1 MTARIT
7 ALPDAPNRDDPSNF
21 PTAANAFVAALPTF
35 GAEAN
40 ALADEVQGNATAAA
54 ASQAA
59 AAASA
64 SLAAAAAGAGMWV
77 SGTTYT
83 AGQCA
88 WSPTD
93 YQTYRRKVAGAGTT
107 DPSLD
112 TTNWA
117 RLGISPPDFLIQAQG
132 VI

>member
-1 MTARIT
+1 MTIT
-7 ALPDAPNRDDPSNF
+7 ALPDPPSRSDPTNF
-21 PTAANAFVAALPTF
+21 RARADALMEALPAFVTEANTTAADADAAR
-35 GAEAN
+35 
-40 ALADEVQGNATAAA
+40 VAAA
-54 ASQAA
+54 ASAAA

-64 SLAAAAAGAGMWV
+64 SQADAVVGVSKWV
-77 SGTTYT
+77 SGTSY
-83 AGQCA
+83 AQGDCR
-88 WSPTD
+88 WSPAD

-117 RLGISPPDFLIQAQG
+117 RLGISPPDFLLQAQG